1 MKSYNRRRFLVRSS
15 LAAGTAALAA
25 GCGPVKTTPLT
36 EAEKSAKTYTW
47 RMVTTWPP
55 HFPVLGEGAD
65 LLAKQ
70 IETMSG
76 GRLKI
81 QVYGGNELVPPL
93 EVFDAVSSGSAHM
106 GHGAAYYW
114 AGKASAAPFFTTIP
128 FGMNAQQMNAWLLSG
143 GGLKLWEEYYDPL
156 NLIPFPCGNTGVQ
169 MGGWFN
175 KEINSVADMKG
186 LKMRIPGLGGQ
197 VISKAGSSA
206 ILVAAAEIYT
216 SLERGVIDAAEWIGP
231 YHDYKLGL
239 HKVAKYYYY
248 PGWHET
254 GSTLEL
260 IVNKDAFNSLPA
272 DLQEIVRT
280 AAYRANMW
288 MLSEFEAQNN
298 FYLGKLLD
306 EEKVQLRQFP
316 PDVMMALK
324 QYSKEVIE
332 AMAAADPR
340 TSKIYEHV
348 QAFKKNIINWNK
360 VSENAIGPYLS

>member
-1 MKSYNRRRFLVRSS
+1 MKSYTRRNFILKTSV
-15 LAAGTAALAA
+15 AAGTAALAA
-25 GCGPVKTTPLT
+25 GCAPIEKAQPT
-36 EAEKSAKTYTW
+36 EDEKNNRTYTW

-65 LLAKQ
+65 QLARQ
-70 IETMSG
+70 IETMSQ

-114 AGKASAAPFFTTIP
+114 AGKVAASPIFTTIP
-128 FGMNAQQMNAWLLSG
+128 FGLNAQQMNAWLISG
-143 GGLKLWEEYYDPL
+143 GGLKLWEEYYDDL

-175 KEINSVADMKG
+175 KEINSLADMQG

-206 ILVAAAEIYT
+206 ILVAGAEIYT

-231 YHDYKLGL
+231 YHDYKMGL

-254 GSTLEL
+254 GSTLEM
-260 IVNKDAFNSLPA
+260 IVNKQAFNSLPA
-272 DLQEIVRT
+272 YLQEIVRT
-280 AAYRANMW
+280 AAYRANIW

-298 FYLGKLLD
+298 FYLNKLIN

-316 PDVMMALK
+316 PDVMHALK
-324 QYSKEVIE
+324 KYATDVLEE
-332 AMAAADPR
+332 MAATDPR
-340 TSKIYEHV
+340 TRKIYEHV

-360 VSENAIGPYLS
+360 VSENAIQPYLS